1 MRIAVMGAGGIG
13 SYLGALLAKSGADVT
28 LICRGAHL
36 AAVREH
42 GLRVRSAGGEFTV
55 SQMAASD
62 DPTLA
67 GSAEIIIQA
76 VKLYD
81 LGASTRA
88 LAPSLGPRSLV
99 VTVQNGVTAADE
111 AGAIVGRDRV
121 VPGLVFIN
129 AHLEAPGVVVSRGR
143 SQTFIIGPHDAR
155 IAAFQERCAAAG
167 IDARISPDIRADLW
181 RKFIPVAALSA
192 LACLCRQP
200 IGPILADPA
209 LARLHRQAMEEVAG
223 LARTKE
229 VNLETDIVERM
240 LALARTYQY
249 DARVSML
256 EDLEAGKRLEL
267 EWLSGYVS
275 REAARQGVP
284 VPFHDLAYACLKPLA
299 K

>member
-1 MRIAVMGAGGIG
+1 MGAGGIG

-36 AAVREH
+36 ATVREH
-42 GLRVRSAGGEFTV
+42 GLRVRSARGEFAV
-55 SQMAASD
+55 SQIAASAD
-62 DPTLA
+62 AAAACGAD
-67 GSAEIIIQA
+67 IVIQA
-76 VKLYD
+76 VKNYD

-88 LAPSLGPRSLV
+88 IAPSLGPRSLV
-99 VTVQNGVTAADE
+99 VTVQNGVTAADDV
-111 AGAIVGRDRV
+111 GAIVGRERV

-129 AHLEAPGVVVSRGR
+129 AQIEAPGLVVSKGR
-143 SQTFIIGPHDAR
+143 SQVFIIGAHDDER
-155 IAAFQERCAAAG
+155 IAGLRERCAAAG
-167 IDARISPDIRADLW
+167 IEARLSAEIRADLW

-209 LARLHRQAMEEVAG
+209 LARLHRQAMEEVAR
-223 LARTKE
+223 LASAKD
-229 VNLETDIVERM
+229 VALEADIVERM
-240 LALARTYQY
+240 LAVAGTYQY

-275 REAARQGVP
+275 REAARHGVP